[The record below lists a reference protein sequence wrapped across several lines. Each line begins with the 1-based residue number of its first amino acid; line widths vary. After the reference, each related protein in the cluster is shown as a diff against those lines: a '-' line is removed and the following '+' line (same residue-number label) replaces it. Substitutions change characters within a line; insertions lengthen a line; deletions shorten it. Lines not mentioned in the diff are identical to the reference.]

1 VEYRKDLKRKFCA
14 GRFIEPAPPHFSFK
28 RKKENVGARAFGSKR
43 KRKSKF

>member
-14 GRFIEPAPPHFSFK
+14 GRFIEPAPPQ
-28 RKKENVGARAFGSKR
+28 NVGARAFGSKR